1 MLIRTMFLLLSAVLL
16 LLLSGLGLWQINDS
30 YAKVRAV
37 DWLQQSNQLVG
48 LSQQAAVELAVE
60 RGLTAY
66 LLELHEQQEDNELLW
81 LKLQQQRQHVDTR
94 MQQLGQQ
101 FERLSQ
107 QKTTHPLHTFKQSLD
122 QAIVKLSIKRA
133 EVNQSIQHHQSVI
146 SSRHWIQ
153 EINALIEV
161 LHSIAGISMLPL
173 EDNIYS
179 YAAQPIAKDV
189 LFTLAEYLGRERAIV
204 VTAIAGERPL
214 NAKEQ
219 QLLSQNQ
226 SVVEQTYARAAAI
239 LKQLPEYNF
248 LQKDRQSFE
257 EHMQAHQKMRQE
269 ILSKQAQA
277 YSISGD
283 LWFAQASATI
293 ASVFQLANTIN
304 GVLEHSVYELKR
316 NAEVSQ
322 LTVLFVMLAV
332 LMLLA
337 IGLYALYQRVLKPVV
352 VLTHIAQSIAQGNL
366 ETTLVDK
373 PLLVKKDEVSGL
385 AQAVEH
391 MRQQLLEKKQRDIT
405 QTKELRK
412 LYSAIEQSIVAVLIT
427 DNHGTI
433 EYVNHHFQKVTG
445 YQEVELKGKKAGVWS
460 SGETQDQRYQELWS
474 TILSGKVWMGELLN
488 KRRNGEYYWALVC
501 INPVCDEQG
510 KITHFIDIHLDIS
523 EHKSVA
529 EQLDFVSHY
538 HQTTNL
544 PNRQLLQRRF
554 VRASQKDSQRNK
566 LMGLISLSI
575 GRLKH
580 INDSFGWEVGDQV
593 LHQVGKRLKSCI
605 GLRDVVAHQE
615 GGKFTVLLYQV
626 ADAQAAMRA
635 ALSMVNK
642 LAEVMCVQEHQLQLT
657 PKAGVSI
664 VRGEQ
669 ENFEREI
676 KHADTALHHAEQSG
690 DFARLY
696 SQEMDVSSQQRLVM
710 ESALRKAIDECALML
725 HYQPKVEIHTGKI
738 WAVEALVRW
747 QDEESNQYI
756 SPSVFIPIAESSGLI
771 HVLGEW
777 VLLEAC
783 LQAKRWQEMG
793 LSELVMAV
801 NISVEQFSQ
810 ANFVDKVAKI
820 LERTQIS
827 AEHLELELTE
837 SIFVENIEQA
847 LITLQALKDLGVRLA
862 IDDFG
867 TGYSSLSYLSW
878 LPIDS
883 LKIDR
888 SFVGN
893 ITTDL
898 RAAAIVTSVITLAQ
912 RMGLRVIAEG
922 VETEGQLLYLAQHG
936 CHEIQGYYF
945 SRPLAQ
951 EAATDKLQH
960 YLPVPLIS
968 LKQLAAL
975 ERV

>member
-107 QKTTHPLHTFKQSLD
+107 QKTTHPLHTFQQSLD

-153 EINALIEV
+153 EINALVEV

-269 ILSKQAQA
+269 ILSKQIQA

-322 LTVLFVMLAV
+322 VTVLFVMLAV

-391 MRQQLLEKKQRDIT
+391 MRQQLLEEKQRDIT

-488 KRRNGEYYWALVC
+488 KRKNGEYYWALVC

-554 VRASQKDSQRNK
+554 VRANQKDSQRNK
-566 LMGLISLSI
+566 LMALISLSI

-605 GLRDVVAHQE
+605 GLRDMVAHQE

-626 ADAQAAMRA
+626 PDARTAMDL
-635 ALSMVNK
+635 ALCMVNK
-642 LAEVMCVQEHQLQLT
+642 LSEVIDVQGHQLQLI
-657 PKAGVSI
+657 PKAGVS
-664 VRGEQ
+664 VVSSGQ
-669 ENFEREI
+669 EDFDREI
-676 KHADTALHHAEQSG
+676 KHADTALHYAEQSG
-690 DFARLY
+690 DFVRLY
-696 SQEMDVSSQQRLVM
+696 SHEMDINSQQRLVM
-710 ESALRKAIDECALML
+710 ESALRNAIKEHALEL
-725 HYQPKVEIHTGKI
+725 HYQPKVDIRTGKI
-738 WAVEALVRW
+738 WAMEALARW
-747 QDEESNQYI
+747 RHEDNYI

-771 HVLGEW
+771 HALGEW

-783 LQAKRWQEMG
+783 LQAKSWQKQA
-793 LSELVMAV
+793 LPELVIAV
-801 NISVEQFSQ
+801 NISAEQFQQ
-810 ANFVDKVAKI
+810 ADFVQTVASILTETHMTADK
-820 LERTQIS
+820 
-827 AEHLELELTE
+827 LELELTE
-837 SIFVENIEQA
+837 SIFVENTEEA
-847 LITLQALKDLGVRLA
+847 LIKLQALKDLGVRLA

-922 VETEGQLLYLAQHG
+922 VETQGQLLYLAQHG

-968 LKQLAAL
+968 LTQLAAL
-975 ERV
+975 EKV